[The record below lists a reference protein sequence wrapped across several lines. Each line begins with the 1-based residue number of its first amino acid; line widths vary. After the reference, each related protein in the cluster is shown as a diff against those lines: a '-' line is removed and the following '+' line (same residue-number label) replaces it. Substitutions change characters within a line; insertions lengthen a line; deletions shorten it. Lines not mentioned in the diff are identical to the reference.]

1 MPIIDAHTHLF
12 PPDVIA
18 RRETIANIDARFALL
33 YANPRARMADGVEIK
48 EYLETQ
54 RIEQAVV
61 FSFPFRDASLMRA
74 CNDYVLEIART
85 DTRVIPFVT
94 VDIENETAAREEI
107 ERCVVR
113 GARGIG
119 EIAFYDTGYGKRERE
134 KLNGVGAYAT
144 QQGIP
149 LMLHV
154 NEQVGHA
161 YHGKTTMDLQEMLSF
176 IEAHPDL
183 TVILSHL
190 GGGLCF
196 YEFMPEVKKMFS
208 RVYYDLAAVPLLY
221 STQVYDFVARHIPD
235 RVLFGSDFPLLSYAK
250 YAADLGSLGDEA
262 RGRLLYQNARRIF
275 GKD

>member
-1 MPIIDAHTHLF
+1 MPVIDAHTHVF

-18 RRETIANIDARFALL
+18 RRETISKIDTRFALL
-33 YANPRARMADGVEIK
+33 YANPRARMVDGAGTS

-54 RIEQAVV
+54 GIDQAVV
-61 FSFPFRDASLMRA
+61 FSFPFTDASLVRA
-74 CNDYVLEIART
+74 CNDYVLELARA

-94 VDIENETAAREEI
+94 LDVEDEAAARDEA
-107 ERCVVR
+107 ERCVIR

-119 EIAFYDTGYGKRERE
+119 EIAFYETGFGKRERE
-134 KLNGVGAYAT
+134 KLEALGAYAT
-144 QQGIP
+144 RQGIP
-149 LMLHV
+149 LMIHV

-161 YHGKTTMDLQEMLSF
+161 YHGKTVMDLQEILLF

-196 YEFMPEVKKMFS
+196 YEFMPEVRKTFS

-221 STQVYDFVARHIPD
+221 SSEVYDFVAKYIPD
-235 RVLFGSDFPLLSYAK
+235 RTFFGSDFPLLSYRK
-250 YAADLGSLGDEA
+250 YAAELGSLCHEA
-262 RGRLLYQNARRIF
+262 RDKLLYHNARRML
-275 GKD
+275 GND

>member
-1 MPIIDAHTHLF
+1 MPVIDAHTHVF

-18 RRETIANIDARFALL
+18 RRETIAKIDARFALL
-33 YANPRARMADGVEIK
+33 YANPRARMVDATGIN

-54 RIEQAVV
+54 GIEQAVV
-61 FSFPFRDASLMRA
+61 TSFPFTDASLVRA
-74 CNDYVLEIART
+74 CNDYVLELART

-94 VDIENETAAREEI
+94 VDMEDETSARDEA
-107 ERCVVR
+107 ERCVR
-113 GARGIG
+113 FGARGIG

-134 KLNGVGAYAT
+134 KLLVVGAYAA

-149 LMLHV
+149 VMIHV

-161 YHGKTTMDLQEMLSF
+161 YQGKTIMDLQEILSF

-196 YEFMPEVKKMFS
+196 YEFMPEVRKIFS

-221 STQVYDFVARHIPD
+221 SSEVYDFVARYIPD
-235 RVLFGSDFPLLSYAK
+235 RTLFGSDFPLLSYRK
-250 YAADLGSLGDEA
+250 YAEDLGSLDDEA
-262 RGRLLYQNARRIF
+262 RDKLLFRNARRML
-275 GKD
+275 GNG

>member
-1 MPIIDAHTHLF
+1 MPVIDAHTHVF

-18 RRETIANIDARFALL
+18 RRETIAKIDARFALL
-33 YANPRARMADGVEIK
+33 YANPRARMVDATGIN

-54 RIEQAVV
+54 GIEQAVV
-61 FSFPFRDASLMRA
+61 TSFPFTDASLVRA
-74 CNDYVLEIART
+74 CNDYVLELART

-94 VDIENETAAREEI
+94 VDMEDETSARDEA
-107 ERCVVR
+107 ERCVR
-113 GARGIG
+113 FGARGIG

-134 KLNGVGAYAT
+134 KLLVVGAYAA

-149 LMLHV
+149 VMIHV

-161 YHGKTTMDLQEMLSF
+161 YQGKTIMDLQEILSF

-196 YEFMPEVKKMFS
+196 YVFMPEVRKIFS

-221 STQVYDFVARHIPD
+221 SSEVYDFVARYIPD
-235 RVLFGSDFPLLSYAK
+235 RTLFGSDFPLLSYRK
-250 YAADLGSLGDEA
+250 YAEDLGSLDDEA
-262 RGRLLYQNARRIF
+262 RDKLLFRNARRML
-275 GKD
+275 GNG